1 QKKAGKRASPGKGH
15 LKPKTHYRR
24 SPAKPQAQSKIHSL
38 EALKKT
44 MLERILAI
52 HGTVQGAFRE
62 YDLDKEG
69 CLNEAQFVKLVLD
82 CRFSRDEAARLLDVF
97 DQDQSGTVEYQEFLA
112 QLVVKGNS

>member
-1 QKKAGKRASPGKGH
+1 
-15 LKPKTHYRR
+15 RR
-24 SPAKPQAQSKIHSL
+24 KLAQSKIHSL